1 MCCDNVT
8 ALFISHTYPGATSRC
23 CAFYGQGTGQIVLD
37 NLGCVG
43 TETSL
48 FSCPG
53 NAVGVHNCAHS
64 EDVGITCQCVLTIAA
79 KNYQASK

>member
-1 MCCDNVT
+1 MLDCFSMH
-8 ALFISHTYPGATSRC
+8 AGAASRC
-23 CAFYGQGTGQIVLD
+23 CARYGQGTGQIVLD

-64 EDVGITCQCVLTIAA
+64 EDVGVVCQCKSCQLIKLMKAFLC
-79 KNYQASK
+79 